1 MAVPCSSVIQGSDCS
16 FGQALIVLQRVRVFV
31 VVGLKISVGPDH
43 SIAQN
48 HKQAVR
54 PQKARGYLI
63 VVNGVI
69 NGQIQ
74 VPEKFVQGDPDVVG
88 VVITV
93 ADEGKSP
100 RTFVIGGDG
109 TALFPRI
116 QENSPRR

>member
-1 MAVPCSSVIQGSDCS
+1 
-16 FGQALIVLQRVRVFV
+16 
-31 VVGLKISVGPDH
+31 
-43 SIAQN
+43 
-48 HKQAVR
+48 
-54 PQKARGYLI
+54 LI

-69 NGQIQ
+69 DRQIQ
-74 VPEKFVQGDPDVVG
+74 LVEKSVQGDPNVVG

-93 ADEGKSP
+93 ANEGKNT